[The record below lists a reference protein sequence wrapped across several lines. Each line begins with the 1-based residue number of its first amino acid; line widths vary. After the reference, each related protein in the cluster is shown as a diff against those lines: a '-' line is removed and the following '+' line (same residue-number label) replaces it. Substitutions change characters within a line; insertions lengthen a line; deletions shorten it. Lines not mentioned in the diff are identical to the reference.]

1 MPKVL
6 ISNTVVKGVETKRV
20 EKRSE
25 TSLRERILA
34 AARELFYRDGIRA
47 VSVDTVAAA
56 ARTNKM
62 TLYRHFASKDALV
75 SIYLKQLAAEGD
87 ALWETLRQEYPD
99 DPQARLL
106 GLLRRVSEFSDECSG
121 RGCALANAAVEL
133 AERGHPARR
142 IIEAHKRQQR
152 ERLVRLCRDAGY
164 ARPQRLADEI
174 FLLLEGARMSLQSVG
189 KRGPGAHL
197 FAMAS
202 ELLAAAP
209 RRRSKSRSMQ

>member
-1 MPKVL
+1 MRKAAP
-6 ISNTVVKGVETKRV
+6 
-20 EKRSE
+20 
-25 TSLRERILA
+25 RERILA

-47 VSVDTVAAA
+47 VSVDTIAAA

-75 SIYLKQLAAEGD
+75 SIYLRQLAAQGD
-87 ALWETLRQEYPD
+87 SIWQEVREAHPR
-99 DPQARLL
+99 DPHAQLL
-106 GLLRRVSEFSDECSG
+106 ALLRRVSQFSDECSG

-133 AERGHPARR
+133 TEPGQPARR

-189 KRGPGAHL
+189 RRGPGAQL

-209 RRRSKSRSMQ
+209 QRRPKTKPNQ